1 MIYLY
6 HTPQSLGNGK
16 QGEIDTFDCKIKFG
30 IRNPSEND
38 IGDQVTSLENQIC
51 FTKESRSVYLKTI
64 LSDIQN
70 DLDYTKYNRSN
81 NKFMFFTIKKCL
93 FELVDS
99 YQNALSKDNQDTICE
114 YENKIKNNFSLTNP
128 EEILQIKILDSED
141 RMERPDAKNGDYACS
156 WIKDFNDNNSHKPD
170 FETPDYWPQ
179 DGIDLYKE
187 IPNNFMLLAFY
198 REEQIEY

>member
-1 MIYLY
+1 LLKFEQELKEYNKTFKIVEFKNLVLNDESDCQEIKNDNYLSCIINDEIPVIHHIIDY
-6 HTPQSLGNGK
+6 IKLSLNYYGFGYEKNLVIDLDHTPQSLGNGK
-16 QGEIDTFDCKIKFG
+16 QGEIDTFDYKIKFG

-93 FELVDS
+93 F
-99 YQNALSKDNQDTICE
+99 
-114 YENKIKNNFSLTNP
+114 
-128 EEILQIKILDSED
+128 
-141 RMERPDAKNGDYACS
+141 
-156 WIKDFNDNNSHKPD
+156 
-170 FETPDYWPQ
+170 
-179 DGIDLYKE
+179 
-187 IPNNFMLLAFY
+187 
-198 REEQIEY
+198 